1 METAESIQIRLL
13 DLDDVED
20 WLKQCHVLDAESGED
35 TIYYGPYSRSEPY
48 SIDKIRQK
56 TIKLWS
62 QELKEPSWRR
72 AWGIFDSDRII
83 GSAQIAAGE
92 LPANIHRVDLG
103 IGIYKEYRNL
113 GLGQKLFHVIIDW
126 CKKEPSI
133 SWIDLGVFSGNEFAK
148 SMFEKVGFVENGYR
162 EDAWRMDGH
171 FVNETLMSL
180 CVK

>member
-1 METAESIQIRLL
+1 MKTAESIQIRLL

-20 WLKQCHVLDAESGED
+20 WLKQCHVLDAESGKD

-103 IGIYKEYRNL
+103 VGIYKEYR
-113 GLGQKLFHVIIDW
+113 HI
-126 CKKEPSI
+126 
-133 SWIDLGVFSGNEFAK
+133 
-148 SMFEKVGFVENGYR
+148 
-162 EDAWRMDGH
+162 
-171 FVNETLMSL
+171 
-180 CVK
+180 